1 MAGRATKPIETL
13 RAGLQAVE
21 LTRRAGSMTVKRLAG
36 VAGWTPSKA
45 CRYLTELDR
54 LGWLEQVGEKRA
66 PVYVLG
72 RKVLEL
78 SPDLRL

>member
-1 MAGRATKPIETL
+1 MAGAATKPIETL

-21 LTRRAGSMTVKRLAG
+21 LTRKAGSMTVKRLGA
-36 VAGWTPSKA
+36 AQGWTPSKA

-54 LGWLEQVGEKRA
+54 LGWLEQVGERGA

-78 SPDLRL
+78 APDFGF